1 MIFYR
6 SYIISDYRS
15 LTNRIDECA
24 RSSSAPMA
32 LRTYEGSSDA
42 DVQALLR
49 DKVSN
54 TQIKIN
60 GDRAN

>member
-1 MIFYR
+1 MEIKR
-6 SYIISDYRS
+6 EYIDDFFIEDMS

-42 DVQALLR
+42 DVHALLG
-49 DKVSN
+49 DKISN
-54 TQIKIN
+54 THIKI
-60 GDRAN
+60 